1 MTIHIENTK
10 LNSKQVKELVSK
22 NIISGKRH
30 DYWVNAEKQFLGSGS
45 VSDFRMYVSINGDM
59 YIRHYWEEI

>member
-30 DYWVNAEKQFLGSGS
+30 DYWVNAEKQFSGS

-59 YIRHYWEEI
+59 YIRHYWEEK